1 MASKNLDLY
10 EDLSAAGLT
19 GDLHERMQII
29 RPGISRNTIR
39 LALVEGGTTPLRRRI
54 LQEANTVWEEHQ
66 TDESNTAPAYLLQ
79 NHFQPQPAV

>member
-54 LQEANTVWEEHQ
+54 LQEANTVWEEHRASD
-66 TDESNTAPAYLLQ
+66 TDNAPAYILPNHLQ
-79 NHFQPQPAV
+79 PVAAM